1 MRTIILSVLGFL
13 LLCSAGNAQ
22 DYTLDFPHPET
33 HYAHVTATFK
43 KWKGGNLEIHIP
55 VWAPGSYLVREF
67 SKNVESFRAA
77 DANGKPLKVVK
88 TRKNIWTV
96 SAEKGDVKVE
106 YDLYANE
113 LSVRTSYIDAEHA
126 YLNGTSVFVFAK
138 EYLSKKVNVKVN
150 PSNNWKTISVALNKN
165 TGEENSFVA
174 DNYDELVDAP
184 FEIGNHKV
192 FSFESCGVKHDVA
205 MFGPANYNEEQLKK
219 DMAVI
224 TEQSLNVFGG
234 PHPCKNYLFIVH
246 NLINGGGG
254 LEHKNSTTLQ
264 TERNGYI
271 GNDYKDFLTLVAHE
285 YFHLWNVKRM
295 RPKSLGPFDYDNEN
309 YTNLLF
315 VSEGFTAYYED
326 LIVFRSGF
334 YTRDEFLQKVANS
347 FSYSDNQL
355 GAAIQPLNEASFDAW
370 IKYYRPN
377 ENSNNSSVSY
387 YSKGSAVAA
396 ALDMIIRTKTNGKKS
411 LDDVMQVLYQTYF
424 LGYDRGFTDAE
435 FQQAVSQITGVE
447 MKDFFKNYVYNTQR
461 IPFDSIVSDFG
472 LMLEDNFADDEKV
485 YLGINLQSGKNTIGS
500 VERNSPAWTAGLNVG
515 DEVVAIND
523 VRFTGDMN
531 NALSEVHI
539 DDQVVLLI
547 SRGGL
552 IKRFTLR
559 ATNTPY
565 VSYYLVLTEGLSD
578 VKKNIVKSL
587 LGDL

>member
-1 MRTIILSVLGFL
+1 MRTIILSIFTFFT
-13 LLCSAGNAQ
+13 LCSTVFAQ
-22 DYTLDFPHPET
+22 DYSIQFPHPET

-43 KWKGGNLEIHIP
+43 KWKGGELEVHMP

-67 SKNVESFRAA
+67 SKNVESFKAV
-77 DANGKPLKVVK
+77 DANGNPLKVVK

-96 SAEKGDVKVE
+96 AAEKGDVKVE

-138 EYLSKKVNVKVN
+138 EYLSKKVNVKVT
-150 PSNNWKTISVALNKN
+150 PFSNWKTISVALNKN

-192 FSFESCGVKHDVA
+192 FSFESCGVKHEVA
-205 MFGPANYNEEQLKK
+205 MFGQANYNEEQLKK

-264 TERNGYI
+264 TERNGYV
-271 GNDYKDFLTLVAHE
+271 GDDYKDFLTLVAHE

-295 RPKSLGPFDYDNEN
+295 RPKALGPFDYDNEN

-326 LIVFRSGF
+326 LIVYRSGF

-396 ALDMIIRTKTNGKKS
+396 ALDMIIRTKTNTKKS

-424 LGYDRGFTDAE
+424 LGYNRGFTDAE
-435 FQQAVSQITGVE
+435 FKQAVSQIAGVD
-447 MKDFFKNYVYNTQR
+447 MNDFFKNYVYRTQR
-461 IPFDSIVSDFG
+461 IPFDSIAADFG

-500 VERNSPAWTAGLNVG
+500 VERNSPAWGAGLNVG
-515 DEVVAIND
+515 DEVIAIND
-523 VRFTGDMN
+523 IRFAGDMT
-531 NALSEVHI
+531 NALSDVRINDNVEI
-539 DDQVVLLI
+539 LI
-547 SRGGL
+547 SRGGM
-552 IKRFTLR
+552 IKRFTLKV
-559 ATNTPY
+559 TNTPY
-565 VSYYLVLTEGLSD
+565 VSYYLVLTEGLSE
-578 VKKNIVKSL
+578 VKKNILKSW
-587 LGDL
+587 LGEF

>member
-1 MRTIILSVLGFL
+1 MRTIILSVFGFL
-13 LLCSAGNAQ
+13 LLCSVGNAQ

-461 IPFDSIVSDFG
+461 IPFDSIAADFG

-523 VRFTGDMN
+523 VRFTGDIN
-531 NALSEVHI
+531 NALSDVRINDNVEI
-539 DDQVVLLI
+539 LI
-547 SRGGL
+547 SRGGM
-552 IKRFTLR
+552 IKRFTLK

-565 VSYYLVLTEGLSD
+565 VSYYLVLTEGLSE
-578 VKKNIVKSL
+578 VKKNILKSW
-587 LGDL
+587 LGEF

>member
-1 MRTIILSVLGFL
+1 MKTIVLSIFGL
-13 LLCSAGNAQ
+13 LLFCSTGYAQ
-22 DYTLDFPHPET
+22 EYSIDFPHPET

-43 KWKGGNLEIHIP
+43 KWKGGDLEIHMP

-67 SKNVESFRAA
+67 SKNVESLKAF
-77 DANGKPLKVVK
+77 DANGKQLKSVK

-138 EYLSKKVNVKVN
+138 EYLSKKIDVKVN
-150 PSNNWKTISVALNKN
+150 PANSWKTISVALDKLS
-165 TGEENSFVA
+165 TDENIFTA
-174 DNYDELVDAP
+174 ENYDELVDAP

-205 MFGPANYNEEQLKK
+205 MFGQANYNEEQLKK
-219 DMAVI
+219 DMSVI
-224 TEQSLNVFGG
+224 AEQSLNIFGG

-264 TERNGYI
+264 TDRNGYT
-271 GNDYKDFLTLVAHE
+271 GDDYKDFLTLVAHE

-295 RPKSLGPFDYDNEN
+295 RPKALGPFDYDNEN
-309 YTNLLF
+309 YTNMLF

-326 LIVFRSGF
+326 LIVYRSGF

-347 FSYSDNQL
+347 FSYSDNQR

-396 ALDMIIRTKTNGKKS
+396 ALDMLIRTKTNAKKS

-424 LGYDRGFTDAE
+424 LGYNRGFTDAE
-435 FQQAVSQITGVE
+435 FQQAVSQIAGVD
-447 MKDFFKNYVYNTQR
+447 MNYFFNNYVYNTQR
-461 IPFDSIVSDFG
+461 IPFDSIANDFG
-472 LMLEDNFADDEKV
+472 LMLEDNFADEEKV
-485 YLGINLQSGKNTIGS
+485 YVGMNLQ
-500 VERNSPAWTAGLNVG
+500 
-515 DEVVAIND
+515 
-523 VRFTGDMN
+523 
-531 NALSEVHI
+531 
-539 DDQVVLLI
+539 
-547 SRGGL
+547 
-552 IKRFTLR
+552 
-559 ATNTPY
+559 
-565 VSYYLVLTEGLSD
+565 
-578 VKKNIVKSL
+578 
-587 LGDL
+587 

>member
-1 MRTIILSVLGFL
+1 
-13 LLCSAGNAQ
+13 
-22 DYTLDFPHPET
+22 
-33 HYAHVTATFK
+33 
-43 KWKGGNLEIHIP
+43 
-55 VWAPGSYLVREF
+55 
-67 SKNVESFRAA
+67 
-77 DANGKPLKVVK
+77 
-88 TRKNIWTV
+88 
-96 SAEKGDVKVE
+96 
-106 YDLYANE
+106 
-113 LSVRTSYIDAEHA
+113 
-126 YLNGTSVFVFAK
+126 
-138 EYLSKKVNVKVN
+138 
-150 PSNNWKTISVALNKN
+150 
-165 TGEENSFVA
+165 
-174 DNYDELVDAP
+174 
-184 FEIGNHKV
+184 
-192 FSFESCGVKHDVA
+192 

-461 IPFDSIVSDFG
+461 IPFDSIAADFG

>member
-1 MRTIILSVLGFL
+1 MRSILSSIFGVL
-13 LLCSAGNAQ
+13 LLCSSCLAQ
-22 DYTLDFPHPET
+22 EYTIEFPHPET
-33 HYAHVTATFK
+33 HYAHITATFK
-43 KWKGGNLEIHIP
+43 KWKGGDLEIHMP

-77 DANGKPLKVVK
+77 DVNGKQLKVVK
-88 TRKNIWTV
+88 TSKNIWTV
-96 SAEKGDVKVE
+96 SAEKGDLKVE

-138 EYLSKKVNVKVN
+138 EYLSKKVNIKVIPN
-150 PSNNWKTISVALNKN
+150 SNWKTISVALNKTAGDN
-165 TGEENSFVA
+165 NSFSA
-174 DNYDELVDAP
+174 DNYDDLVDAP

-192 FSFESCGVKHDVA
+192 FSFESCGVKHEVA
-205 MFGPANYNEEQLKK
+205 MFGKANFNEEQLKK
-219 DMAVI
+219 DMSVI

-234 PHPCKNYLFIVH
+234 PHPCKYYLFIVH
-246 NLINGGGG
+246 NLNGGGG

-264 TERNGYI
+264 TERNGYV
-271 GNDYKDFLTLVAHE
+271 GDDYKDFLTLVAHE

-326 LIVFRSGF
+326 LIVYRSGF

-377 ENSNNSSVSY
+377 ENSNNSTVSY

-396 ALDMIIRTKTNGKKS
+396 ALDMIIRTKTNAKKS

-435 FQQAVSQITGVE
+435 FQQAVSQITGIE

-461 IPFDSIVSDFG
+461 IPFDSITTDFG
-472 LMLEDNFADDEKV
+472 LTLEDNFADEEKV

-500 VERNSPAWTAGLNVG
+500 VERNSPAWLSGLNAG

-523 VRFTGDMN
+523 MRFAGDMTS
-531 NALSEVHI
+531 ALSDVRINDNLEI
-539 DDQVVLLI
+539 LI

-552 IKRFTLR
+552 IKRFTLK

-565 VSYYLVLTEGLSD
+565 VSYYLVLTEGLSE
-578 VKKNIVKSL
+578 VKKNILKSW

>member
-1 MRTIILSVLGFL
+1 MRTIILSVFGFL
-13 LLCSAGNAQ
+13 LLCSVGNAQ

-67 SKNVESFRAA
+67 SKNVESFRAT

-461 IPFDSIVSDFG
+461 IPFDSIASDFG

>member
-1 MRTIILSVLGFL
+1 MRTIVLSIFGFL
-13 LLCSAGNAQ
+13 SLCTTTFAQ
-22 DYTLDFPHPET
+22 DYTIDFPHPET

-43 KWKGGNLEIHIP
+43 KWKGGDLEVHMP

-67 SKNVESFRAA
+67 SKNVESFKAV
-77 DANGKPLKVVK
+77 DGNGSPLKVAK
-88 TRKNIWTV
+88 TRKNVWTV
-96 SAEKGDVKVE
+96 AAEKGDIKVE
-106 YDLYANE
+106 YVVYANE

-138 EYLSKKVNVKVN
+138 EYLSKKVNVKVT
-150 PSNNWKTISVALNKN
+150 PFSNWKTISVSLTKN
-165 TGEENSFVA
+165 MGEENSFVA
-174 DNYDELVDAP
+174 DNYDEFVDAP

-192 FSFESCGVKHDVA
+192 FSFESCGVKHEVA
-205 MFGPANYNEEQLKK
+205 MFGQANYNEEQLKK

-234 PHPCKNYLFIVH
+234 PHPCKYYLFIVH

-264 TERNGYI
+264 TERNGYV
-271 GNDYKDFLTLVAHE
+271 GDDYKDFLTLVAHE

-295 RPKSLGPFDYDNEN
+295 RPKALGPFDYDNEN

-326 LIVFRSGF
+326 LIVYRSGF

-377 ENSNNSSVSY
+377 ENSNNSTVSY

-396 ALDMIIRTKTNGKKS
+396 ALDMIIRTKTNAKKS

-424 LGYDRGFTDAE
+424 LGYNRGFTDDE
-435 FQQAVSQITGVE
+435 FKQAVSQIAGVE
-447 MKDFFKNYVYNTQR
+447 MNDFFNNYVYSTQR
-461 IPFDSIVSDFG
+461 IPFDSIAADFG

-485 YLGINLQSGKNTIGS
+485 YLGINIQSGKNTIGS
-500 VERNSPAWTAGLNVG
+500 VERNSPAWLAGLNVG

-523 VRFTGDMN
+523 IRFAGDMTS
-531 NALSEVHI
+531 ALSDVRINDNVEI
-539 DDQVVLLI
+539 LI

-552 IKRFTLR
+552 IKRFTLK

-565 VSYYLVLTEGLSD
+565 VSYYLVLTEGLSE
-578 VKKNIVKSL
+578 VKKNILKSW
-587 LGDL
+587 LGEF

>member
-1 MRTIILSVLGFL
+1 MRTIILSVFGFL

-396 ALDMIIRTKTNGKKS
+396 ALDMIIRTKTNAKKS

-424 LGYDRGFTDAE
+424 LGYNRGFTDAE
-435 FQQAVSQITGVE
+435 FKQAVSQIAGVD
-447 MKDFFKNYVYNTQR
+447 MNDFFKNYVYSTQR
-461 IPFDSIVSDFG
+461 IPFDSIAADFG

-523 VRFTGDMN
+523 VRFTGDIN

-565 VSYYLVLTEGLSD
+565 VSYYLVLTEGLSE
-578 VKKNIVKSL
+578 VKKNILKSW
-587 LGDL
+587 LGEF

>member
-1 MRTIILSVLGFL
+1 MKTIVLSIFGILLSCSTGF
-13 LLCSAGNAQ
+13 AQ
-22 DYTLDFPHPET
+22 DYTIDFPHPET

-43 KWKGGNLEIHIP
+43 KWKGGDLEIHMP
-55 VWAPGSYLVREF
+55 VWSPGSYLVREF
-67 SKNVESFRAA
+67 SKSVESFKAF
-77 DANGKPLKVVK
+77 DANGKQLKSVK

-96 SAEKGDVKVE
+96 SANKGDIKVE

-150 PSNNWKTISVALNKN
+150 PASNWKTISVALTK
-165 TGEENSFVA
+165 ENEVEHVFSA

-192 FSFESCGVKHDVA
+192 FSFESCGVKHEVA
-205 MFGPANYNEEQLKK
+205 MFGQANYNEEQLKK

-234 PHPCKNYLFIVH
+234 PHPCKYYLFIVH

-264 TERNGYI
+264 TDRNSYVGD
-271 GNDYKDFLTLVAHE
+271 DYKDFLTLVAHE

-295 RPKSLGPFDYDNEN
+295 RPKALGPFDYDNEN
-309 YTNLLF
+309 YTNMLY

-326 LIVFRSGF
+326 LIVYRSGF
-334 YTRDEFLQKVANS
+334 YTREEFLQKIANS

-396 ALDMIIRTKTNGKKS
+396 ALDMLIRTKTNAKKS

-424 LGYDRGFTDAE
+424 LGYNRGFTDSE
-435 FQQAVSQITGVE
+435 FQQAVAQIAGCD
-447 MKDFFKNYVYNTQR
+447 MSDFFKNYIYNTQR
-461 IPFDSIVSDFG
+461 IPFDSISNDFG

-485 YLGINLQSGKNTIGS
+485 YVGINIQNGKNTIGS
-500 VERNSPAWTAGLNVG
+500 VERNSPAWFAGLNVG
-515 DEVVAIND
+515 DEVVAINNVRFGGDLSNSLAD
-523 VRFTGDMN
+523 VR
-531 NALSEVHI
+531 I
-539 DDQVVLLI
+539 DDKVDFLVAR
-547 SRGGL
+547 SGM
-552 IKRFTLR
+552 IKQFTLK

-565 VSYYLVLTEGLSD
+565 VSYYLVLQEGLSD
-578 VKKNIVKSL
+578 IKKNILKSW

>member
-1 MRTIILSVLGFL
+1 MRTIILSVFGFL

-88 TRKNIWTV
+88 SRKNIWTV

-165 TGEENSFVA
+165 TGEENSFSA

-461 IPFDSIVSDFG
+461 IPFDSIAADFG

-523 VRFTGDMN
+523 VRFTGDIN